1 MRWKQTIGALSLA
14 AGAGGAIAGPPQVEQ
29 GLGFLVGE
37 WTIAGMEGQYRDSCT
52 WFDDRAF
59 VICNTSDGRHGKPQH
74 HVAVIG
80 WSAAAGNYTYLSY
93 GQDGSSRGEPCFA
106 NAQKGLTCLGESR
119 GKDGF
124 TEIRSYIWPTPA
136 GLGIRQERSLN
147 GGEWK
152 DVGQVAY
159 IRAK

>member
-1 MRWKQTIGALSLA
+1 MRILIVAAALLAIPLAPVA
-14 AGAGGAIAGPPQVEQ
+14 AGAPEVEH
-29 GLGFLVGE
+29 GLAFLVGE
-37 WTIAGMEGQYRDSCT
+37 WTIAGMEDNYRDSCT

-59 VICNTSDGRHGKPQH
+59 VVCNTRDGRHGKPQH

-93 GQDGSSRGEPCFA
+93 GQDGSSRNEPCFV
-106 NAQKGLTCLGESR
+106 NNQKGLTCLGESR

-124 TEIRSYIWPTPA
+124 TQIRSYIWPTPT

-147 GGEWK
+147 GGAWK
-152 DVGQVAY
+152 DVGEVAY
-159 IRAK
+159 IPKT